1 MFLSINVILMLWVS
15 TVGGEVALC
24 DFPQINHGILYDEKK
39 HKPSFPVST
48 GKFFYYSC
56 EYNFISPSKSF
67 WTQITCTEEGWSPT
81 PKCLRLCFFPFVE
94 NGHSVCSGHT
104 HLEGET
110 VQILCNRGYSLQN
123 NEKTISCTERGWST
137 PPVCISTLKSCDFPQ
152 IKHGRLY
159 YEDRH
164 KPYFPA
170 PIGKR
175 YGYYCDYNYVT
186 PSNSHWDY
194 IYCTKEGWVPA
205 VPCRILS
212 CCLGQCV
219 LRYVKLG
226 ISPSLSRTYIQD
238 QSVKI
243 QCYLGYSLPNK
254 ENTIVCTESGWSPPP
269 ECIPVN
275 SSCVNPPQVKNA
287 TIVSRQM
294 DKYPPGEKVRYE
306 CNQPF
311 EIFGEVEVMC
321 LNGTWTEPPQCKDS
335 TGKCG
340 PPPPVDNGDIT
351 SFPLQEYAPHSSVEY
366 QCQSLY
372 QLQGNKKITCRNG
385 EWSESPKCLSP
396 CVISEEIMKNHN
408 IVFKWIVMQKLYT
421 PSGTMVE
428 FKCKRGYHPATS
440 TPFHTMCYDGKLEY
454 PTCRRSYG

>member
-137 PPVCISTLKSCDFPQ
+137 PPVCIST
-152 IKHGRLY
+152 Y
-159 YEDRH
+159 
-164 KPYFPA
+164 
-170 PIGKR
+170 
-175 YGYYCDYNYVT
+175 
-186 PSNSHWDY
+186 
-194 IYCTKEGWVPA
+194 
-205 VPCRILS
+205 
-212 CCLGQCV
+212 
-219 LRYVKLG
+219 
-226 ISPSLSRTYIQD
+226 
-238 QSVKI
+238 
-243 QCYLGYSLPNK
+243 
-254 ENTIVCTESGWSPPP
+254 
-269 ECIPVN
+269 

>member
-205 VPCRILS
+205 VPCR
-212 CCLGQCV
+212 
-219 LRYVKLG
+219 
-226 ISPSLSRTYIQD
+226 
-238 QSVKI
+238 
-243 QCYLGYSLPNK
+243 
-254 ENTIVCTESGWSPPP
+254 
-269 ECIPVN
+269 N